1 MIACSGAS
9 KVPVFTDPRRSPRLV
24 NKNHATA
31 PFSLPAFAEQV
42 RLVVLDLCR
51 ASNARHQSFCTCTCT
66 LSTRLESRSHNRT
79 GGGCLQPAV
88 ADSVE
93 KCTRTIVEPLPQ
105 PFIKSKNT
113 MRGYPYNSATAAVGE
128 ATRVVT
134 ALTKEKDSAVLSDTL
149 HPDARGF
156 KSMRELM
163 NETGAGGTGEAL
175 PIPAS
180 YHAIDLHSPL
190 FVQMCVSIKPT
201 RCGHWLQSGCV
212 AISAV
217 IDTWRWIRAESVP
230 HCKIRSFSAM
240 TNSTSS

>member
-31 PFSLPAFAEQV
+31 PLSLPAFAEQV

-66 LSTRLESRSHNRT
+66 LSARDSSRDRAIER

-113 MRGYPYNSATAAVGE
+113 MRGYPYNSA
-128 ATRVVT
+128 T

-175 PIPAS
+175 PIPALRVGNKGVAAH
-180 YHAIDLHSPL
+180 HAISVDIVYGIWRAVRNGHSPL
-190 FVQMCVSIKPT
+190 LLTYYSLLCVVS
-201 RCGHWLQSGCV
+201 R
-212 AISAV
+212 AMRSALLAPV
-217 IDTWRWIRAESVP
+217 
-230 HCKIRSFSAM
+230 
-240 TNSTSS
+240 